1 MAIEAKISFVRQLE
15 TRLSSTLTVDMMT
28 KLLSTVHDVM
38 EGYKIEE
45 VAVAEDQ
52 EDLLTCYIDAMRV
65 QGRSEAT
72 IRTYTGV
79 IKQMM
84 ESVKAPIRRI
94 TVYHLRNYI
103 AQQKEKGNKDST
115 LESKRQIFSAFFGW
129 LHREGLIEKDP
140 VVNLG
145 SIKCP
150 KVVKELFTEIDMEKM
165 KQSCRKIRD
174 KAIISFLASTGC
186 RVGELV
192 ALDRDA
198 VDLNKLECVVRGK
211 GNKERTVFLDSVTA
225 MFIRMYLKT
234 RRDDDKA
241 LFVNKSGKRFGTD
254 GIRDMLV
261 RIQEASGVT
270 HVHPHKFRRT
280 LATNLAKRG
289 MPIQDIAAILGHD
302 KIETTMEYVMMNIND
317 IRYKYRQFAS

>member
-1 MAIEAKISFVRQLE
+1 MAIDAKMSFVRQLE
-15 TRLSSTLTVDMMT
+15 TRMSNLLTVDMMT

-38 EGYKIEE
+38 DGYKMEE
-45 VAVAEDQ
+45 VAVDEEQ
-52 EDLLTCYIDAMRV
+52 EDLLTCYIEALRV
-65 QGRSEAT
+65 QGRSEKT
-72 IRTYTGV
+72 IRVYEGT
-79 IKQMM
+79 IKRMLA
-84 ESVKAPIRRI
+84 SVKAPIRRI
-94 TVYHLRNYI
+94 TVYHLRSYI
-103 AQQKEKGNKDST
+103 AKMKEEGNKDST

-129 LHREGLIEKDP
+129 LQRESLIEKNP
-140 VVNLG
+140 VINLG
-145 SIKCP
+145 SIKVP
-150 KVVKELFTEIDMEKM
+150 KIVKELFTEIDMERM
-165 KQSCRKIRD
+165 KAACKRIRD

-192 ALDRDA
+192 ALDRDSL
-198 VDLNKLECVVRGK
+198 DLNRMECVVHGK
-211 GNKERTVFLDSVTA
+211 GNKERTVLFDSVTA
-225 MFIRMYLKT
+225 MFIRSYLKT
-234 RRDDDKA
+234 RRDDNKA
-241 LFVNKSGKRFGTD
+241 LFVNRSGKRFGTD

-302 KIETTMEYVMMNIND
+302 KIETTMEYVIMNIED